1 MWLRVWGVC
10 DVTNHIVT
18 NNALLSGS
26 HLIGYTPL
34 NLNVSLFLI
43 SGGLPLPF
51 TLLDVVF
58 MFCIIGKQQ
67 LDFFA
72 FIPLYKRLWEDEVK
86 NIITFSM
93 SFWEHTFITSAFVG
107 SCHSFS
113 FNCYYFSLWSTYV
126 FLSIFSFSFFF
137 ARQSHNHSHLKN
149 KLAVF
154 LLLLFFAAV
163 HLRLCKYPLLMWN
176 EMQMQWDVSL
186 FRLWV
191 FCQVNP
197 SVNFTNFFFQKSV
210 LIEIIHLQKRLFN
223 CIYLQLNENV

>member
-1 MWLRVWGVC
+1 MLRASLPELKAVECLHQLWENERGVWPRVWGVC

-67 LDFFA
+67 LDFSA
-72 FIPLYKRLWEDEVK
+72 FIPLYKRLWEHEVK
-86 NIITFSM
+86 NIITFSIL
-93 SFWEHTFITSAFVG
+93 FWEHTFITSAFVG

-126 FLSIFSFSFFF
+126 FLSIFFLLFF
-137 ARQSHNHSHLKN
+137 ARQSHNQSPSKINWLFFCCCY
-149 KLAVF
+149 F
-154 LLLLFFAAV
+154 LLLCF
-163 HLRLCKYPLLMWN
+163 
-176 EMQMQWDVSL
+176 
-186 FRLWV
+186 
-191 FCQVNP
+191 
-197 SVNFTNFFFQKSV
+197 
-210 LIEIIHLQKRLFN
+210 
-223 CIYLQLNENV
+223 